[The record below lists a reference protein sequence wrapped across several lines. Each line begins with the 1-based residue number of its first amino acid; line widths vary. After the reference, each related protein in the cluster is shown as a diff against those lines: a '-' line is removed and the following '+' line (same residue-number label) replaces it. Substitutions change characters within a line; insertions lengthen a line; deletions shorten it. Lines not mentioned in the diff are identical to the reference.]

1 MVDGKETYLGVTQ
14 FESTAARKAFPC
26 LDEPVKKA
34 KFNVKLIRP
43 KNMISR
49 SNMPTVNVTEVQ
61 DYEDL
66 EMEEFETSVK
76 MSTYLVVF
84 LVAPNFEMTSNEKE
98 QNYTILHQKGKS
110 EEAKL
115 AADVGPRICK
125 FLQFHSFVWF
135 NISCSGTVHFLHLIC
150 DFQSTKM
157 TP

>member
-34 KFNVKLIRP
+34 QFNVNLIRP
-43 KNMISR
+43 KNMIAR
-49 SNMPTVNVTEVQ
+49 SNMPSVNVYEV
-61 DYEDL
+61 DSDF

-115 AADVGPRICK
+115 AADIGPRICK
-125 FLQFHSFVWF
+125 FSPSCVITMSL
-135 NISCSGTVHFLHLIC
+135 ISGSIASPSIKSLNLACALLRH
-150 DFQSTKM
+150 KA
-157 TP
+157 

>member
-34 KFNVKLIRP
+34 QFNVNLIRP
-43 KNMISR
+43 KNMIAR
-49 SNMPTVNVTEVQ
+49 SNMPSVNV
-61 DYEDL
+61 YELPDSDL

-84 LVAPNFEMTSNEKE
+84 LVAPNFELTSNEKE

-110 EEAKL
+110 DEAKL

-125 FLQFHSFVWF
+125 FLQFHSFV
-135 NISCSGTVHFLHLIC
+135 
-150 DFQSTKM
+150 
-157 TP
+157 